1 MDIVLAGSNP
11 AECTLFFPPPSVSP
25 FESAP
30 QRLKHF
36 WLRELRRKSKKS
48 GVLVLVFACL
58 LPGPGC
64 CRLRVFPMHAPRK
77 KRKINK
83 RQMASNSM
91 SMESQRTRWNVKSAY
106 SSVGRAGDCSCSAD
120 ISRSLVRFR
129 VGGIFTLLVRVPG
142 GCMFHA
148 LSREGHA
155 PHAAKS
161 RCESPAWVLPLFW
174 DFSFTPLF

>member
-1 MDIVLAGSNP
+1 
-11 AECTLFFPPPSVSP
+11 
-25 FESAP
+25 
-30 QRLKHF
+30 
-36 WLRELRRKSKKS
+36 
-48 GVLVLVFACL
+48 
-58 LPGPGC
+58 
-64 CRLRVFPMHAPRK
+64 
-77 KRKINK
+77 
-83 RQMASNSM
+83 MADNSM

-148 LSREGHA
+148 LSREEHA

-174 DFSFTPLF
+174 DFSFTPLFDSPAWVVPLFWHFSFTPLFDMARCLLGGGGGGSSIATDWNQAEFPGSDQSHRE

>member
-1 MDIVLAGSNP
+1 
-11 AECTLFFPPPSVSP
+11 
-25 FESAP
+25 
-30 QRLKHF
+30 
-36 WLRELRRKSKKS
+36 
-48 GVLVLVFACL
+48 
-58 LPGPGC
+58 
-64 CRLRVFPMHAPRK
+64 
-77 KRKINK
+77 
-83 RQMASNSM
+83 MADNSM

-161 RCESPAWVLPLFW
+161 RCESPALGLAPFLGFLHFHLCFDVFWGGGGDLPLPRTGTRPEFAGS
-174 DFSFTPLF
+174 DQSSECKRSDCGVRLSFQRVLRFQCPALSPSV